1 MAVESSI
8 RHGTTARSLQ
18 YLGLRT
24 MKTHRVLSFVAL
36 LALASGNALASSP
49 SDVTRY
55 DCKLPESNRPA
66 GGARTLVYASPE
78 LVKSVVLDF
87 GNYAHYFD
95 PDKGKNPQRKWA
107 SRVVGKS
114 GDKTDLYLEVPILK
128 GAAKI
133 WAIIRFDAPQKIGDS
148 EVVVGHMIKG
158 NVDKL
163 SAKWKMRRTPDG
175 DTELQLEFLVVPK
188 LPVPDSLLSNEARS
202 AAYKAVS
209 GMKGEALKR
218 AGGS

>member
-1 MAVESSI
+1 
-8 RHGTTARSLQ
+8 
-18 YLGLRT
+18 
-24 MKTHRVLSFVAL
+24 MKTHRVLPFVAL

-66 GGARTLVYASPE
+66 GGARTVVYASPE

-133 WAIIRFDAPQKIGDS
+133 WAIIRFDAPQKVGDS
-148 EVVVGHMIKG
+148 EIVVGHMLKG

-202 AAYKAVS
+202 AAFKAVT

>member
-1 MAVESSI
+1 
-8 RHGTTARSLQ
+8 
-18 YLGLRT
+18 
-24 MKTHRVLSFVAL
+24 MKTSRVLSFVAL
-36 LALASGNALASSP
+36 LALASGTALASSP
-49 SDVTRY
+49 TDVTRY

-66 GGARTLVYASPE
+66 GGARTLVTASPE

-87 GNYAHYFD
+87 AHYAHYFD
-95 PDKGKNPQRKWA
+95 PDKGRNPDRKWA

-114 GDKTDLYLEVPILK
+114 GDKTDVYLEVPILK

-133 WAIIRFDAPQKIGDS
+133 WAIIRFDPPQKVGDT
-148 EVVVGHMIKG
+148 EIVTGRLIKG

-163 SAKWKMRRTPDG
+163 SCKWKLRPAPDNS
-175 DTELQLEFLVVPK
+175 TELQLEFLVVPK

-202 AAYKAVS
+202 SAFKAVS
-209 GMKGEALKR
+209 GIKGEALKR

>member
-1 MAVESSI
+1 MMN
-8 RHGTTARSLQ
+8 T
-18 YLGLRT
+18 LRALPT
-24 MKTHRVLSFVAL
+24 LAL
-36 LALASGNALASSP
+36 LTLASGNVLASSP

-55 DCKLPESNRPA
+55 DCKLPESSRPA
-66 GGARTLVYASPE
+66 GGARTVVYASPD

-95 PDKGKNPQRKWA
+95 PDKGRNPGRKWV

-133 WAIIRFDAPQKIGDS
+133 WAVIRFDAPQKVGDT
-148 EVVVGHMIKG
+148 EVIKGKMLKG
-158 NVDKL
+158 NVDQL
-163 SAKWKMRRTPDG
+163 SAKWKMRRTAPDT
-175 DTELQLEFLVVPK
+175 TELQLEFLVVPK
-188 LPVPDSLLSNEARS
+188 IPVPDSLLSNEARS
-202 AAYKAVS
+202 AAFKAVS

-218 AGGS
+218 AAGS